1 MVIDRQYID
10 YLKLLH
16 GSYNTVVALLFMY
29 QGSLGWRIR
38 TERKAGGR
46 RNAAIIRRHRRG
58 GPIFAVLGIGGYFS
72 GTVLVYLDKGH
83 LYEYPLHLTAGTC
96 ITLAIMT
103 TYLVSRLIRG
113 PESRW
118 RTPHFLIGLFIIL
131 MYLIQIVLGLDILL

>member
-1 MVIDRQYID
+1 MIDRQYID

-38 TERKAGGR
+38 TERTGGGA
-46 RNAAIIRRHRRG
+46 RNATIIRAHRVR
-58 GPIFAVLGIGGYFS
+58 GPIFAILGIGGYLA
-72 GTVLVYLDKGH
+72 GTLLVYLDKGY
-83 LYEYPLHLTAGTC
+83 LYEYKLHLIAGTC
-96 ITLAIMT
+96 IVLAIMT
-103 TYLVSRLIRG
+103 TYLVSRMIRG

-131 MYLIQIVLGLDILL
+131 AYLIQIVLGLNILL

>member
-1 MVIDRQYID
+1 MVIDRQYIN

-46 RNAAIIRRHRRG
+46 RDAAIIRRHRRG
-58 GPIFAVLGIGGYFS
+58 GPIFAVLGIGGYFA
-72 GTVLVYLDKGH
+72 GAVLVYLDKGH
-83 LYEYPLHLTAGTC
+83 LYEYPLHLMTGTC
-96 ITLAIMT
+96 IALAITT
-103 TYLVSRLIRG
+103 TYLVSRMISM

-118 RTPHFLIGLFIIL
+118 RTPHFLIGLFIVL
-131 MYLIQIVLGLDILL
+131 LYLIQITIGLNILL